1 MNEKKSNRNHFE
13 KLDLN
18 DPNRPIVV
26 LDTEIA
32 DVPEASRRFL
42 DHKIDR
48 VQFPN
53 GNIGWHH
60 RIKVPEGVMVGHI
73 NSADEIAL
81 VQNYRH
87 PLGRDSVELPS
98 GGLEPL
104 ETEEFENATPDR
116 REEILKAAAC
126 REFREEM
133 GLAIGVNAV
142 HRIFKGP
149 LQGSV
154 GYSDQSYHIYHGY
167 GGKAHKQALDDGEQG
182 MLKTFR
188 VPLDDAAEMIGAEIV
203 DPASSAAILKL
214 NMLYGIHIP
223 KDLRIKK

>member
-1 MNEKKSNRNHFE
+1 MSENKPERNSFE
-13 KLDLN
+13 KLKLD
-18 DPNRPIVV
+18 DPNRPIIV
-26 LDTEIA
+26 LDTETA

-60 RIKVPEGVMVGHI
+60 RIEVPQGVMVGHI
-73 NSADEIAL
+73 DSNDEIAL

-104 ETEEFENATPDR
+104 ETDEFENATPER

-126 REFREEM
+126 REFREEI
-133 GLAIGVNAV
+133 GWALGVNAV

-149 LQGSV
+149 MQGSV
-154 GYSDQSYHIYHGY
+154 GYADQTYHVYHGY
-167 GGKAHKQALDDGEQG
+167 GGKKHKQALDDGEQG

-188 VPLDDAAEMIGAEIV
+188 VPLDDAAEMIGSEIV
-203 DPASSAAILKL
+203 DPASSASILKL
-214 NMLYGIHIP
+214 NMLYGLHIP